1 MSVIW
6 DGFVSEMIS
15 LEKLFDPESK
25 IQRDD
30 DRSVEQVSETVKT
43 LTEWKIFDDHC
54 VDDHCHDKD
63 DDDDD
68 YDCEFRQMTFQ
79 TILQV
84 NAFCI
89 LLMAS

>member
-6 DGFVSEMIS
+6 GGFVSEMIF

-43 LTEWKIFDDHC
+43 LTEWQNIFMII
-54 VDDHCHDKD
+54 V
-63 DDDDD
+63 
-68 YDCEFRQMTFQ
+68 MTRMMMMMIM
-79 TILQV
+79 TV
-84 NAFCI
+84 N
-89 LLMAS
+89 LGR

>member
-43 LTEWKIFDDHC
+43 LTEWKNII
-54 VDDHCHDKD
+54 VLMIIV
-63 DDDDD
+63 
-68 YDCEFRQMTFQ
+68 MTRMMMMMIM
-79 TILQV
+79 TV
-84 NAFCI
+84 N
-89 LLMAS
+89 LGR

>member
-43 LTEWKIFDDHC
+43 LTEWQNIFMII
-54 VDDHCHDKD
+54 VTMIIV
-63 DDDDD
+63 
-68 YDCEFRQMTFQ
+68 MTRMMMMMIM
-79 TILQV
+79 TV
-84 NAFCI
+84 N
-89 LLMAS
+89 LGR

>member
-6 DGFVSEMIS
+6 DGFVSEIIF

-43 LTEWKIFDDHC
+43 LTEWQNIFMII
-54 VDDHCHDKD
+54 VLMIIV
-63 DDDDD
+63 
-68 YDCEFRQMTFQ
+68 MTRMMMMMMMM
-79 TILQV
+79 IRWW
-84 NAFCI
+84 FCCTR
-89 LLMAS
+89 AAVGE